1 MKNHSYLNKAEAARY
16 LRIEQQEFDQ
26 YIDDWGMKY
35 HRIGKRK
42 LFPVSE
48 LKRFANLP
56 GNHEQVEY
64 GPNSLI
70 RAMKNS
76 IVIELYPEGITGFEQ
91 KPLKTTVR

>member
-16 LRIEQQEFDQ
+16 LRIEQHEFDQ
-26 YIDDWGMKY
+26 YIEDWGMKY

-64 GPNSLI
+64 DPYGLI
-70 RAMKNS
+70 RPKKGG
-76 IVIELYPEGITGFEQ
+76 IVIELYPGGIIGFEQ
-91 KPLKTTVR
+91 KPLKSTVR